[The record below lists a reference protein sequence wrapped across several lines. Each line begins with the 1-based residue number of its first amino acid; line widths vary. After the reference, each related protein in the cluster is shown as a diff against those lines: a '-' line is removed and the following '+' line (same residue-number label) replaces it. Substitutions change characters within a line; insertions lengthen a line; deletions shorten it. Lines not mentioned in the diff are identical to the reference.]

1 MRICIC
7 QDLYGR
13 TDGGCSPFRGR
24 QEPEIDCIIAS
35 RCWIQGERLAKL
47 TKLYQCQQMG
57 GQIRPIPHFRLVVAP
72 YVLQILLAI

>member
-24 QEPEIDCIIAS
+24 QERGIDCIIAS

-47 TKLYQCQQMG
+47 TKLYRLLMSTDG
-57 GQIRPIPHFRLVVAP
+57 MSDFFEIRPIPHLRLG
-72 YVLQILLAI
+72 